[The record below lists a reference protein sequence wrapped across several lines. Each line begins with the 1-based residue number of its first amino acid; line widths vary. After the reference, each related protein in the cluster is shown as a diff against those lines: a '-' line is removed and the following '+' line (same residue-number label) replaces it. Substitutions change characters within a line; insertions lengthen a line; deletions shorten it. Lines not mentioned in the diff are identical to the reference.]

1 MIGPLVKKA
10 AMSPGDSADSEN
22 CWNDYS
28 IYKTTNNID
37 DIFEVCSPPEAQPV
51 TETRSQCGWWNSS
64 DWKCMSNGTRVGVV
78 VILIIVGAIIISAI
92 GTLLS
97 SAKKATGSNMT
108 NPTDAYKQDSYERT
122 PDNSPIKSVD
132 YAIREKLA
140 ILERLDDL
148 IDESTET
155 TFVAKPDEQIM
166 LIASGVHLV
175 EPRKGPSRF
184 RGSSSG
190 VTVRLTKRVSVRSG
204 AFSGESTPTA
214 QVPTL
219 VDQGQ
224 FVVTTQRCVFLG
236 PKETRE
242 FSYEKLLGINRGSVD
257 KSNSVLYLPV
267 SNRKSVSGV
276 GSGNSSIDV
285 IQGRIALAV
294 ELRSRSKEQLIA
306 ELKERLS

>member
-1 MIGPLVKKA
+1 
-10 AMSPGDSADSEN
+10 MSAGRSAESEN

-37 DIFEVCSPPEAQPV
+37 DIFEVCSPSHAQPV
-51 TETRSQCGWWNSS
+51 TEVRPECGLWNSS
-64 DWKCMSNGTRVGVV
+64 DWNCMSTGTRVGVV
-78 VILIIVGAIIISAI
+78 VILVLLGAIVISIIGVMLNSFQTATGI
-92 GTLLS
+92 EETSPSDKNEQGSHKKTSIDS
-97 SAKKATGSNMT
+97 SAGNSN
-108 NPTDAYKQDSYERT
+108 
-122 PDNSPIKSVD
+122 
-132 YAIREKLA
+132 YAIREKIA

-155 TFVAKPDEQIM
+155 TFVARSDEQIM

-204 AFSGESTPTA
+204 AFSGESTPTVS
-214 QVPTL
+214 VPTL

-236 PKETRE
+236 HKETRE
-242 FSYEKLLGINRGSVD
+242 FSYEKLLGVNRGSVD

-285 IQGRIALAV
+285 IQGRLALAV